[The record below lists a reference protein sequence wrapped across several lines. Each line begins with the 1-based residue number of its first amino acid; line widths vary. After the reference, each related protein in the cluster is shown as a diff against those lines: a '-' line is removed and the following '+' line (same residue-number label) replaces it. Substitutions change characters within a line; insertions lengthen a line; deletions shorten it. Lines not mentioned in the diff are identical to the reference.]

1 MEYGKDVK
9 DNDFDR
15 IAFWIANA
23 WDPDTSTRI
32 QALQKLSA
40 KHIENVRNL
49 QQQGKFDHST
59 EIKLWN
65 PCVTFCYPPSEMAM
79 VKEIERDSSERARRD
94 LRVRDANI
102 VEWRIWKGFGKGP
115 WSITRKATPADLA
128 TQSRWVQLNWEVQ
141 RSHGV
146 FCPKYC
152 LCPVCT
158 NNGGLLDMQVFKLR
172 RKRNPTASVVELEAT
187 ISAMKELRRFS
198 ADILRSLKRRTN
210 MVSDTRRE
218 IEDCARAAWTW
229 ALDDEVELS
238 ADNDAFEERK
248 RQLVSLVQRKGNRL
262 PYELELDAMDVER
275 RKNLHK
281 HFLQQD
287 LVKVADP
294 STGKCVIGKIK
305 HTVRSQYLGAGHDP
319 DWAYIKG
326 TWYRDDEVEAAAT
339 HEVSDYQRSEFDSDV
354 EAGSLAGGSD
364 SDVADFGPEH
374 DQSPSCDHAA
384 GFVSHRRICERESHA
399 TRYEIANIQA
409 QATTCS

>member
-15 IAFWIANA
+15 IAWWIADA
-23 WDPDTSTRI
+23 WDPDECIRI

-65 PCVTFCYPPSEMAM
+65 PCVTLCFPPREMAM

-94 LRVRDANI
+94 LRVRNANI
-102 VEWRIWKGFGKGP
+102 FEWRIWKGFGKGP

-128 TQSRWVQLNWEVQ
+128 TQSRWVQLDWEVQ
-141 RSHGV
+141 RSHGAC
-146 FCPKYC
+146 CPKYC

-158 NNGGLLDMQVFKLR
+158 DNGGLLDMQVFKLR

-198 ADILRSLKRRTN
+198 ADILRGLKRRIN

-218 IEDCARAAWTW
+218 IEDCARAAWKW
-229 ALDDEVELS
+229 VREDEVKLS
-238 ADNDAFEERK
+238 ADKDAFEERM
-248 RQLVSLVQRKGNRL
+248 RQLASLVQRKGNRL

-287 LVKVADP
+287 LVKVVDP
-294 STGKCVIGKIK
+294 STGKRVIGKIK
-305 HTVRSQYLGAGHDP
+305 RTVRSQYLGAGHDP

-326 TWYRDDEVEAAAT
+326 TWYRDNEVEVAAT
-339 HEVSDYQRSEFDSDV
+339 HEVSDYQRSEFDSDF
-354 EAGSLAGGSD
+354 EAGSLADGSD

-384 GFVSHRRICERESHA
+384 GSVSHRRICERDSHA
-399 TRYEIANIQA
+399 T
-409 QATTCS
+409 